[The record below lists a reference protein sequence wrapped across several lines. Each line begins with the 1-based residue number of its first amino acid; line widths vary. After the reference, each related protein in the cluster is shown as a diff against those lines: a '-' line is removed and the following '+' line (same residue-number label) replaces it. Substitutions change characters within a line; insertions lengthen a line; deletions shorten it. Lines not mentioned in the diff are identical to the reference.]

1 MTELASLNDR
11 QREAVEACDGHE
23 LVLAGAGSGKTRVL
37 TVKIAHLVRERGVAP
52 WRITAVTF
60 TNKAAREMLGRVAG
74 MVGDNLRGMQV
85 STFHSWGLRFLRRH
99 GNALAEIGY
108 PADFVIFDRADCR
121 SLMKRILKEHDFEA
135 SDAGAVLD
143 AVSRAYAGCDPYALS
158 FKIDGHLYDVYEA
171 YRASLK
177 SQGALDFDDLM
188 ILPLHLLL
196 RDPALLSDE
205 RGRAEWILVD
215 EYQDVNKPQHTLLKL
230 LAGDTNRVMAVGDP
244 DQSIYG
250 WRGADMSLI
259 MNFERDFPDARVFVL
274 DQNYRSAGSI
284 LEAAKEVIRN
294 NGNRREKTLWTS
306 AEKGAQVTLVKCVNE
321 VGESE
326 FIADEIERLVSGHD
340 GKPYDYGDICVLY
353 RINALSRVYEQS
365 LLERGIPYRVVRG
378 TSFYERR
385 EIKDVLAML
394 RLAVNPRDAAS
405 LERVAN
411 IPPRGLGKKTVARI
425 AALLRDADGPV
436 EIDEIWDGLVPRVCL
451 KGRAAEGAAD
461 LGRVM
466 RRIRAA
472 SSLEEAVDCVLYD
485 AGYADWLAGE
495 YHEDYGERLENVREL
510 ASIRPEGAS
519 VAEGI
524 AEAAL
529 YTDQET
535 VGEGPQVN
543 LLTLHASKGL
553 EFPVVFVAG
562 MEEGVFPSSRALE
575 KEEEYDDGIE
585 EERRLCYVGMTRAR
599 ERLYLSG
606 AKKRRLFGQ
615 DKISKFSRFTDEL
628 PDTVRTDDRTARGEG
643 SYVFGGNHGRNWSW

>member
-1 MTELASLNDR
+1 MTEFGALNDR

-37 TVKIAHLVRERGVAP
+37 TVKIAHLVRDQGVAP
-52 WRITAVTF
+52 WRIMAVTF
-60 TNKAAREMLGRVAG
+60 TNKAAREMLGRVTG

-99 GNALAEIGY
+99 RNFLAELGY

-121 SLMKRILKEHDFEA
+121 SLIKHILKEHDFEA
-135 SDAGAVLD
+135 RDAGSVID
-143 AVSRAYAGCDPYALS
+143 GVSRAYAACDPLTLDAE
-158 FKIDGHLYDVYEA
+158 IDERLRGTYEA

-188 ILPLHLLL
+188 ILPLHLLM

-205 RGRAEWILVD
+205 RGGVEWILVD
-215 EYQDVNKPQHTLLKL
+215 EYQDVNRPQHTLLKL
-230 LAGDTNRVMAVGDP
+230 LAGNTNRVMAVGDP

-259 MNFERDFPDARVFVL
+259 MNFERDFPKARVFVL

-284 LEAAKEVIRN
+284 LEAANEVIRN
-294 NGNRREKTLWTS
+294 NLNRREKNLWTS
-306 AEKGAQVTLVKCVNE
+306 AEKGAQVTLVKCMNE

-326 FIADEIERLVSGHD
+326 FIADEIERLVSGNA
-340 GKPYDYGDICVLY
+340 GKRYDYGDICVLY

-365 LLERGIPYRVVRG
+365 MLERGIPYRVVRG

-394 RLAVNPRDAAS
+394 RLSVNPKDTTS

-411 IPPRGLGKKTVARI
+411 IPPRGLGKKSVSQI
-425 AALLRDADGPV
+425 AAFLREAEGEP
-436 EIDEIWDGLVPRVCL
+436 DEIWEGIGPGARL

-461 LGRVM
+461 MSRVM
-466 RRIRAA
+466 RKIRAA
-472 SSLEEAVDCVLYD
+472 SNLKEAVDCVLYD
-485 AGYADWLAGE
+485 AGYADWLMGE
-495 YHEDYGERLENVREL
+495 YHEDYAERLENVQEL
-510 ASIRPEGAS
+510 VSIMPEGGSIAD
-519 VAEGI
+519 GL
-524 AEAAL
+524 AEAAI

-535 VGEGPQVN
+535 AGEGPQVN

-562 MEEGVFPSSRALE
+562 MEEGVFPASRALE
-575 KEEEYDDGIE
+575 EDDEGIE

-606 AKKRRLFGQ
+606 AKKRRLFGH
-615 DKISKFSRFTDEL
+615 DKISGFSRFTDEL
-628 PDTVRTDDRTARGEG
+628 PDTVRTDDSTARWEG
-643 SYVFGGNHGRNWSW
+643 SYVFGGNHRRNWRW

>member
-1 MTELASLNDR
+1 MTELASLNEK

-37 TVKIAHLVRERGVAP
+37 TVKIAHLIRGRGVAP
-52 WRITAVTF
+52 WKILAVTF
-60 TNKAAREMLGRVAG
+60 TNKAAREMLDRVTEMAG
-74 MVGDNLRGMQV
+74 ENLHGMQV

-99 GNALAEIGY
+99 RNSLAELGY

-121 SLMKRILKEHDFEA
+121 SLMKKILTEHGFEA
-135 SDAGAVLD
+135 RDAGSMIEN
-143 AVSRAYAGCDPYALS
+143 VSRAYANCNPRTLEAD
-158 FKIDGHLYDVYEA
+158 IRERIRDVYED

-188 ILPLHLLL
+188 ILPLHLLM
-196 RDPALLSDE
+196 RDPAILADE
-205 RGRAEWILVD
+205 RGRVEWILVD

-259 MNFERDFPDARVFVL
+259 MNFERDFPNARVFVL

-284 LEAAKEVIRN
+284 LEAANEVIGN
-294 NGNRREKTLWTS
+294 NFNRHKKQLWTS
-306 AEKGAQVTLVKCVNE
+306 AEKGAQVTLVKCMNE

-326 FIADEIERLVSGHD
+326 FIADEIERLAAGYA
-340 GKPYDYGDICVLY
+340 GRIYDYGDICVLY

-394 RLAVNPRDAAS
+394 RLAVNPRDTAS
-405 LERVAN
+405 LERIAN
-411 IPPRGLGKKTVARI
+411 IPPRGLGKKSVSRL
-425 AALLRDADGPV
+425 AAFLRDAKGEP
-436 EIDEIWDGLVPRVCL
+436 DEIWDSFCAGARL

-461 LGRVM
+461 MSRVM
-466 RRIRAA
+466 GKIRAA
-472 SSLEEAVDCVLYD
+472 PNLAEAVDCALFD
-485 AGYADWLAGE
+485 AGYADWLEGE
-495 YHEDYGERLENVREL
+495 CHEDYRERLENVREL
-510 ASIRPEGAS
+510 VSIMPEGGSIAD
-519 VAEGI
+519 GL
-524 AEAAL
+524 AEAAV

-535 VGEGPQVN
+535 AGEGPQVN

-553 EFPVVFVAG
+553 EFPVVFMAG
-562 MEEGVFPSSRALE
+562 MEEGIFPSSRAS
-575 KEEEYDDGIE
+575 DDGEKDDDVE

-606 AKKRRLFGQ
+606 AKKRRLFG
-615 DKISKFSRFTDEL
+615 DDRISIFSRFTDEL
-628 PDTVRTDDRTARGEG
+628 PDTVRTDDRTARWEG
-643 SYVFGGNHGRNWSW
+643 SHVFSGNHGRNWRW

>member
-1 MTELASLNDR
+1 MTELAALNDR

-37 TVKIAHLVRERGVAP
+37 TVKIAHLVRGLGVAP
-52 WRITAVTF
+52 KRIMAVTF
-60 TNKAAREMLGRVAG
+60 TNKAAREMLGRVTG
-74 MVGDNLRGMQV
+74 MVGENLRGMQV

-99 GNALAEIGY
+99 RNVLSELGY

-121 SLMKRILKEHDFEA
+121 SLIKQILKEHDFEA
-135 SDAGAVLD
+135 RDAGAVIEG
-143 AVSRAYAGCDPYALS
+143 VSRAYANCDPRALS
-158 FKIDGHLYDVYEA
+158 VKIDERLRGVYET

-188 ILPLHLLL
+188 ILPLHLMM
-196 RDPALLSDE
+196 RDPALLSEE
-205 RGRAEWILVD
+205 RGRVEWILVD

-259 MNFERDFPDARVFVL
+259 MNFERDFPNARVFVL

-284 LEAAKEVIRN
+284 LEAANEVIKN
-294 NGNRREKTLWTS
+294 NFNRREKNLWTS
-306 AEKGAQVTLVKCVNE
+306 AEKGARVTLVKCVNE

-326 FIADEIERLVSGHD
+326 FVADEIERLVAGRA
-340 GKPYDYGDICVLY
+340 GRQYDYGDICVLY

-385 EIKDVLAML
+385 EIKDMLAML
-394 RLAVNPRDAAS
+394 RLAVNPKDEVS

-411 IPPRGLGKKTVARI
+411 IPPRGLGKKSVSQI
-425 AALLRDADGPV
+425 AAFLRDAEGGP
-436 EIDEIWDGLVPRVCL
+436 DEIWDGLVRGACL
-451 KGRAAEGAAD
+451 KGRAADGAAD
-461 LGRVM
+461 MSRVM
-466 RRIRAA
+466 RGIRAA
-472 SSLEEAVDCVLYD
+472 SNMEEAVDYALRD
-485 AGYADWLAGE
+485 AGYADWLMGA
-495 YHEDYGERLENVREL
+495 YHDDYAERLENVREL
-510 ASIRPEGAS
+510 VSIMPEGGSIAD
-519 VAEGI
+519 GL
-524 AEAAL
+524 AEAAI

-535 VGEGPQVN
+535 AGDGPHVN

-562 MEEGVFPSSRALE
+562 MEEGIFPSSRAVE
-575 KEEEYDDGIE
+575 GGDDYIE

-606 AKKRRLFGQ
+606 AQKRRLFGH
-615 DKISKFSRFTDEL
+615 DTMSKFSRFTGEL
-628 PDTVRTDDRTARGEG
+628 PDTVRMDDRTARGEG
-643 SYVFGGNHGRNWSW
+643 SYVFGGNHGRNWRW